1 MKDICQIVEK
11 VFEKFKPGENY
22 IVTDG
27 RPQRHK
33 EIAKKLIDKGLL
45 PESFAFPGGDAG
57 RRSKIMINDKLMK
70 ELLGMDYKFEEYP

>member
-1 MKDICQIVEK
+1 M
-11 VFEKFKPGENY
+11 FEKFTAGENY

-27 RPQRHK
+27 KPQRHK
-33 EIAKKLIDKGLL
+33 EIANKLIGKGLL

-70 ELLGMDYKFEEYP
+70 EVLGLDYKFEEFP